1 MEPSC
6 VLEKKTQKAK
16 IQEVVVVVC
25 VFEEIFWNFRPMHGE
40 VKQFDEKILQLGGK
54 KHLG

>member
-1 MEPSC
+1 M
-6 VLEKKTQKAK
+6 
-16 IQEVVVVVC
+16 VC
-25 VFEEIFWNFRPMHGE
+25 VFEEIFWNFRPM

>member
-1 MEPSC
+1 
-6 VLEKKTQKAK
+6 VFWKKKTQKAK